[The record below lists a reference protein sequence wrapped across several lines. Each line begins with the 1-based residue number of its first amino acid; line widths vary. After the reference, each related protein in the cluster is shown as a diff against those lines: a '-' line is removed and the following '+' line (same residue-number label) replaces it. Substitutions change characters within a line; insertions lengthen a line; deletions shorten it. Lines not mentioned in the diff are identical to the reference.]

1 MSLFDDV
8 LGEAEE
14 HHFGPQ
20 EGFAGVMLC
29 ASACDGH
36 IGGDEAQAVN
46 QMLGSKS
53 LYSRLSPQQTGSM
66 MDRLVGHLERKGH
79 EQLLLK
85 SYPAVPPEL
94 RECAFANAVDIVLA
108 DGVVEQ
114 EEREFIDDL
123 QTKLEIDADRAKTIV
138 KVMVYKNHG

>member
-1 MSLFDDV
+1 MSLFDDI
-8 LGEAEE
+8 LGEPEE
-14 HHFGPQ
+14 QHFGPQ

-36 IGGDEAQAVN
+36 IGDEEAQAVN
-46 QMLGSKS
+46 MMLGQKS
-53 LYSRLSPQQTGSM
+53 LYSRLSPQQTSSV
-66 MDRLVGHLERKGH
+66 MDRLVGHLKRKGH

-114 EEREFIDDL
+114 EEGEFIDDL
-123 QTKLEIDADRAKTIV
+123 QTKLEIDPARAKTIV
-138 KVMVYKNHG
+138 KVMVDKNHG

>member
-1 MSLFDDV
+1 
-8 LGEAEE
+8 
-14 HHFGPQ
+14 
-20 EGFAGVMLC
+20 MLC

-36 IGGDEAQAVN
+36 IGDEEAQAVN
-46 QMLGSKS
+46 MQLGQKS
-53 LYSRLSPQQTGSM
+53 LYSRLSPQQKTSM
-66 MDRLVGHLERKGH
+66 MDRLVGHLKRGH

-85 SYPAVPPEL
+85 FYPAVPPEL

-123 QTKLEIDADRAKTIV
+123 QTKLESDPARAKTIV